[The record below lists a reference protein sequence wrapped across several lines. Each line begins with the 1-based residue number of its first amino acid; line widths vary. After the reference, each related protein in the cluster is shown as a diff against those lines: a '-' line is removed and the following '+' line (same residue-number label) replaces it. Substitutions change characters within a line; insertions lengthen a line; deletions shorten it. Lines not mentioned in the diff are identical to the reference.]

1 MREKRAAGGLDLAG
15 KSSGMK
21 RNVANLELTPAFP
34 SILKLVKSIPVPIYS

>member
-21 RNVANLELTPAFP
+21 RNVANLELTPAL
-34 SILKLVKSIPVPIYS
+34 SLHVKVS